1 MKQKLI
7 AQFDEAELRLEKV
20 VCLAL
25 QPYLALSDDAE
36 QMLEYFE
43 DVVKETGINYKLD
56 EESDPDAVDDLAE
69 DLRMHGFT
77 NYFVNIAKAID
88 GWGLSTSRWFYTE
101 SVEKAVELAIKHEWK
116 TAAALTEGAK

>member
-25 QPYLALSDDAE
+25 QPYLALSDEAE

-56 EESDPDAVDDLAE
+56 EEFDPDAVNDLAE

-77 NYFVNIAKAID
+77 NYFVQISKALD
-88 GWGLSTSRWFYTE
+88 GWGLSTSRWFYVDTID
-101 SVEKAVELAIKHEWK
+101 KAVELAIAHEWI
-116 TAAALTEGAK
+116 TVAALTKGAK